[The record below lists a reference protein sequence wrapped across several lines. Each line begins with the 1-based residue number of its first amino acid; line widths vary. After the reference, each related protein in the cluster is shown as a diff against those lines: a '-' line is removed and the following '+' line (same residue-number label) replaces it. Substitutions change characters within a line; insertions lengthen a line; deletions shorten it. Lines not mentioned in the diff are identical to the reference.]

1 MRSSSLR
8 VSGHYCELRRS
19 ASRFFPM
26 PSFNLLNSK
35 WVHFCSRNHRDFF
48 GHIFFTD
55 IPFIIQVLQISHSRF
70 IYCNRRRLKRSESYE
85 CIFTCI
91 LTGAGA
97 PGLQKEKGIFQF
109 RVPTGSK
116 GGLVF
121 LLSCYS
127 WDWLLLL
134 VELLCWLYSRWV
146 TPNERTN
153 EGTNGVELHCS
164 SSSAPLLLLCIL
176 AISFVLAA
184 VCTSKHDQ

>member
-1 MRSSSLR
+1 MSPFLQQKS
-8 VSGHYCELRRS
+8 
-19 ASRFFPM
+19 SRFF
-26 PSFNLLNSK
+26 
-35 WVHFCSRNHRDFF
+35 W
-48 GHIFFTD
+48 HIFFTD

-91 LTGAGA
+91 LTGAA
-97 PGLQKEKGIFQF
+97 AVAHGLQKEKGIFQF

-127 WDWLLLL
+127 WDWLLLLL